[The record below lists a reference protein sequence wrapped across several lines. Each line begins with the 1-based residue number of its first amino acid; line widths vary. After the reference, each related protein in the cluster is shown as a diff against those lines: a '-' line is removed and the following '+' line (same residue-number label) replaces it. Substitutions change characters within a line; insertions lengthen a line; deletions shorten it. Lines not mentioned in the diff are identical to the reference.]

1 MLLTIQ
7 DINRVRPIAA
17 NINAKE
23 RLEPYLAEA
32 ERLRLMDV
40 LGAPLYRWLDETD
53 FTTGDTFTYTRPDG
67 TETTITADDHDALMN
82 GGYYAG
88 CCGEK
93 YSNGIVAA
101 TAYIAYS
108 RFIVNNPINI
118 TAFGVR
124 YKDGEFSSRTEDNAI
139 VRASNDA
146 RRIGEAYFEEVTAHC
161 SSLGLLECRPYTEAP
176 RHIVR
181 VGQRKL

>member
-1 MLLTIQ
+1 MEDKQITLQIDGHFITVPEGSTHIV
-7 DINRVRPIAA
+7 IR
-17 NINAKE
+17 
-23 RLEPYLAEA
+23 YLQ
-32 ERLRLMDV
+32 
-40 LGAPLYRWLDETD
+40 
-53 FTTGDTFTYTRPDG
+53 TTTNKNKPDG

-161 SSLGLLECRPYTEAP
+161 RSLGLLECRPYTEAP